1 MIIHHRDHVTLV
13 ILVTPG
19 GEPLNENAYW
29 WLHNVVGEG
38 RCTVVDNCW
47 QTGEHSIVLS
57 HNSSSEC
64 IELVRLFHDI
74 GECNQVSGMHV
85 SYAPGREQLC

>member
-1 MIIHHRDHVTLV
+1 MWLEREGVPWWTTAGRQV
-13 ILVTPG
+13 
-19 GEPLNENAYW
+19 NNA
-29 WLHNVVGEG
+29 
-38 RCTVVDNCW
+38 
-47 QTGEHSIVLS
+47 VLS

-85 SYAPGREQLC
+85 SYAPGREKLC